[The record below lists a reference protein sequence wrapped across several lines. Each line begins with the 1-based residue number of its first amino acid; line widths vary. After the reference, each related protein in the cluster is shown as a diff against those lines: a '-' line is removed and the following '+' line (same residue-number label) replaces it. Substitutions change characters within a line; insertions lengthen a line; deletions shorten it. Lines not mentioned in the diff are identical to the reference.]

1 MNQKQVDGSNMGEAF
16 VLIRVQQV
24 NGNSDLDYMQIVKDE
39 IAKLKGVRN
48 IKGVFGLYDF
58 VATVETETAEE
69 LGILVTHT
77 IRNVKGVAQT
87 ETMVVGF

>member
-1 MNQKQVDGSNMGEAF
+1 VVEAL

-24 NGNSDLDYMQIVKDE
+24 TMNPDLDYMQTVKE
-39 IAKLKGVRN
+39 QITKLKGVKGV
-48 IKGVFGLYDF
+48 KGVFGLYDF
-58 VATVETETAEE
+58 VASVETETPEE